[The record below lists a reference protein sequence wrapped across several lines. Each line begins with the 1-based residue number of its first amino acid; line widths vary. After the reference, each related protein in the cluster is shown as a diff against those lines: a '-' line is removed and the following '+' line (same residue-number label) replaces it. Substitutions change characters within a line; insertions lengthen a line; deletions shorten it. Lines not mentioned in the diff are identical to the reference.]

1 MAASPMLPKQS
12 SPQHRAWRLPA
23 AAGVAM
29 SLFLVPALALDLR
42 ETFLDPEDGQ
52 LDASR
57 WLLEKKGFLPVPI
70 IITEPAVGYGG
81 GVGLTFFR
89 QSIAEAAQ
97 KAKETGHV
105 TPPDVF
111 GVAAFGTEN
120 GTKGLAGGG
129 MFSFDEDRWRYRGGV
144 GRMQVNLD
152 YYGTDGGPFSN
163 TQQSIGYSLDGW
175 ISSQQVLRRLGGAS
189 SNNWI
194 AARWLYLDLDNSFQL
209 GANEGAFSSV
219 DLSRRASGL
228 GLSLEHDSRDN
239 FFTPSR
245 GWTGS
250 IDTIFY
256 DPDWGSDTRF
266 QSYRAHAFAY
276 FPLSPKWVLGAR
288 VDGRTAEGAVPFY
301 QLPFLDMRGL
311 PSARYQDENTALT
324 ELELRWNVTPRWA
337 VVGFAGAGR
346 AWGKRDDF
354 NDADTVV
361 SKGAGFRYLIARQ
374 LGLYMG
380 MDFAWGPDDSAFY
393 IQVGNAWR

>member
-1 MAASPMLPKQS
+1 MRDRRSNPAVARALLAATLALGSPL
-12 SPQHRAWRLPA
+12 
-23 AAGVAM
+23 AAG
-29 SLFLVPALALDLR
+29 LGLKEDF
-42 ETFLDPEDGQ
+42 TDPQDGAF
-52 LDASR
+52 DASH

-89 QSIAEAAQ
+89 QSIGESAA

-105 TPPDVF
+105 TPPDIF
-111 GVAAFGTEN
+111 GIAVFGTEN
-120 GTKGLAGGG
+120 GTKGIAGGG

-144 GRMQVNLD
+144 GRMDVNLD
-152 YYGTDGGPFSN
+152 FYGTSGGPFSGS
-163 TQQSIGYSLDGW
+163 QEKIGYSLDGW
-175 ISSQQVLRRLGGAS
+175 ISSQEVMRRLGGES
-189 SNNWI
+189 SNNWVVG
-194 AARWLYLDLDNSFQL
+194 RWIYLDLDNSFDL
-209 GANEGAFSSV
+209 GDNQPLFSDV
-219 DLSRRASGL
+219 DLARRASGL

-239 FFTPSR
+239 IFTPSR

-250 IDTIFY
+250 IDTILY

-276 FPLSPKWVLGAR
+276 HPLGKSWVAGAR
-288 VDGRTAEGAVPFY
+288 LDARTVEGDVPFY

-311 PSARYQDENTALT
+311 PAARYQDEHTALA
-324 ELELRWNVTPRWA
+324 EVELRWNVTPRWA
-337 VVGFAGAGR
+337 LIGFIGAGR
-346 AWGKRDDF
+346 DWGRREDF
-354 NDADTVV
+354 KEADTIV

-380 MDFAWGPDDSAFY
+380 TDFAWGPDDFAFY